1 MSPCTSTLE
10 EQLSSIM
17 DVLAKSAVSEIS
29 QLFSEGSASLR
40 LEITQSRK
48 ENELLRTRMKE
59 MGSELFSLRL
69 QTRSNASRAPSR
81 FALTRDNIS
90 KPRTKSLGIDLK
102 PLMDHNA
109 VGHSP
114 FHSPSKSEAS
124 SVTSP
129 AEETPNIILIKIEED
144 IGGCRPAKD
153 CDAFG
158 DRSTQSAATLESLPV
173 GTPGSSHV
181 SSQNAALRILSV
193 HAQGGGQLVVEGHDI
208 LFTAAEVESLNSLS
222 ADCSVAK
229 SLDCGKRL
237 DCRKQLAVQE
247 TQDTILNEEEEDIGG
262 CIPPV
267 EDCNDIRD
275 CSTQPGATSDSLHPD
290 APGSS
295 HMFSPVH
302 SGEKPYKC
310 DQCMKLFS
318 QRSHLKSHMRI
329 HSREKPYRCDQ
340 CMKCFSQSISLKS
353 HMRIHSGEKPYR
365 CVQCMKCFSQ
375 RISLKTHMRTH
386 SGEKPYRCDQCMK
399 CFSQS
404 CHLKSHM
411 RIHSGEKP
419 HRCDQCMKGFG
430 QSSDLK
436 THMRI
441 HSGEKPY
448 KCDQCMKA
456 FRQNSN
462 LKVHMRIH
470 SKEKPYRCDQ
480 CMEEFRQNSNLKVHM
495 RIHSREKPYSRAIEP
510 P

>member
-1 MSPCTSTLE
+1 MSPCTSTLG

-69 QTRSNASRAPSR
+69 QTRSNASRAASR
-81 FALTRDNIS
+81 FALTRANIS
-90 KPRTKSLGIDLK
+90 KPRTKSLGNDLK
-102 PLMDHNA
+102 PLMDHKA

-173 GTPGSSHV
+173 DAPGSSHV
-181 SSQNAALRILSV
+181 SSQNAELRILSV
-193 HAQGGGQLVVEGHDI
+193 HAQWGGQLVVEGHDS

-222 ADCSVAK
+222 ADCSVAQ
-229 SLDCGKRL
+229 SLDCGERL

-275 CSTQPGATSDSLHPD
+275 CRTQPGATSDSLHPD

-302 SGEKPYKC
+302 SREKPYSCDQCLKGFKRNYELKTHMRIHSGEKPYRC
-310 DQCMKLFS
+310 DQCMKGFS
-318 QRSHLKSHMRI
+318 QSFNLKIHMRIHSTEKPYRCDQCTKGFKRSYDLKIHMRVHSGEKPYRCDQCMKRFSQSFSLKIHMRI

-340 CMKCFSQSISLKS
+340 CMKS
-353 HMRIHSGEKPYR
+353 
-365 CVQCMKCFSQ
+365 
-375 RISLKTHMRTH
+375 
-386 SGEKPYRCDQCMK
+386 
-399 CFSQS
+399 FSQS
-404 CHLKSHM
+404 CHLK
-411 RIHSGEKP
+411 I
-419 HRCDQCMKGFG
+419 
-430 QSSDLK
+430 
-436 THMRI
+436 
-441 HSGEKPY
+441 
-448 KCDQCMKA
+448 
-456 FRQNSN
+456 
-462 LKVHMRIH
+462 
-470 SKEKPYRCDQ
+470 
-480 CMEEFRQNSNLKVHM
+480 HM
-495 RIHSREKPYSRAIEP
+495 RIHSR
-510 P
+510 